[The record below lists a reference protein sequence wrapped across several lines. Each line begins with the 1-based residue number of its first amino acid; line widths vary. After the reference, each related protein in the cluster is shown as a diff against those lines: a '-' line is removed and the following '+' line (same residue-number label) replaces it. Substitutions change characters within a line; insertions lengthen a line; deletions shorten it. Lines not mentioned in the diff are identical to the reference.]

1 MKRRVGRPLGRVKKI
16 LYYEKALLERLAEV
30 YPESLRFIDLKIEIP
45 NPRTLTDYLRRM
57 EKNNLLEIV
66 INPKSTRGTYRIT
79 KAGIQEL
86 LKIRT
91 CISIP
96 KTLAEPKLRE
106 LSTKILHTSI
116 TLNLIEGK
124 TQKLQGLLLL
134 PYEDIRKKIEQRWKD
149 ENFVKETCRMLH
161 SVLHFRAETPVQVP
175 FAKHIEGTDV
185 FFLRPPKYILERLQK
200 HTETNPKIPNLD
212 AAICY
217 ALESWYRILEL
228 IKKRFLLEYEAMKEG
243 RLNFE
248 DTL

>member
-1 MKRRVGRPLGRVKKI
+1 MKKRAGRPLGRVKKI
-16 LYYEKALLERLAEV
+16 LYYEKAILERLAEV
-30 YPESLRFIDLKIEIP
+30 YPESLRFTDLKIEIP

-66 INPKSTRGTYRIT
+66 INPKSTKGTYRIT

-96 KTLAEPKLRE
+96 KTLAEPKLQE
-106 LSTKILHTSI
+106 LSTNVLHTSI

-161 SVLHFRAETPVQVP
+161 SVLHFRAEAPAQVP
-175 FAKHIEGTDV
+175 FAKHIEGTNV
-185 FFLRPPKYILERLQK
+185 FIFRPPNYIFEDLQK
-200 HTETNPKIPNLD
+200 LVETNPEIPNLD

-217 ALESWYRILEL
+217 ALESWFRIPETIKNKFPLHVSRGKNKLE
-228 IKKRFLLEYEAMKEG
+228 FLV
-243 RLNFE
+243 
-248 DTL
+248 